1 LDDAGV
7 ALILNLCEG
16 KDMDKIIET
25 REIPIKGEYD
35 IIIAGGGIAGVAAA
49 LAAKRLGSR
58 VLLIE
63 KSVMLGGLAT
73 LGLISWYEPLCDGT
87 GRHII
92 KGIAE
97 ELLLLSIR
105 YGPNN
110 LPEDWK
116 MHKKSTPDSRRYAA
130 NYSPAIFALAL
141 NDLMAKEGI
150 DIRYD
155 MLASYPIMEQK
166 ICKGLIVESKSGR
179 EAFEAKVV
187 IDATGDADILYRGG
201 VPCAAGRNFLSYVA
215 HGCGVN
221 EARKFVETGDALSIR
236 KWILCGSNL
245 NGAGHPEGLHTF
257 SGTSNEDVTEFV
269 RMGQQMLFDKIKEE
283 PPTERDVI
291 AIPGMAQYRTTRHI
305 IGEYELTAADEE
317 KHHED
322 SVGAIGDFRKKYV
335 HYEIP
340 YRCLYNK
347 HFPNMLAAGRIISAS
362 GDGWEVTRVIP
373 PAALTGQAAGV
384 AAHIM
389 HTKRQAAADV
399 NTATLKGLLTE
410 QGVMLHF

>member
-1 LDDAGV
+1 
-7 ALILNLCEG
+7 
-16 KDMDKIIET
+16 
-25 REIPIKGEYD
+25 
-35 IIIAGGGIAGVAAA
+35 
-49 LAAKRLGSR
+49 
-58 VLLIE
+58 
-63 KSVMLGGLAT
+63 
-73 LGLISWYEPLCDGT
+73 
-87 GRHII
+87 
-92 KGIAE
+92 
-97 ELLLLSIR
+97 
-105 YGPNN
+105 
-110 LPEDWK
+110 

-257 SGTSNEDVTEFV
+257 SGTSNEDVTE
-269 RMGQQMLFDKIKEE
+269 L
-283 PPTERDVI
+283 
-291 AIPGMAQYRTTRHI
+291 
-305 IGEYELTAADEE
+305 YEWTAN
-317 KHHED
+317 
-322 SVGAIGDFRKKYV
+322 VV
-335 HYEIP
+335 
-340 YRCLYNK
+340 
-347 HFPNMLAAGRIISAS
+347 
-362 GDGWEVTRVIP
+362 
-373 PAALTGQAAGV
+373 
-384 AAHIM
+384 
-389 HTKRQAAADV
+389 
-399 NTATLKGLLTE
+399 
-410 QGVMLHF
+410 

>member
-1 LDDAGV
+1 M
-7 ALILNLCEG
+7 E
-16 KDMDKIIET
+16 KIIET
-25 REIPIKGEYD
+25 REVPIKGEYD

-105 YGPNN
+105 YGPSD
-110 LPEDWK
+110 LSEDWEK
-116 MHKKSTPDSRRYAA
+116 HKKSTPNSRRYATHF
-130 NYSPAIFALAL
+130 SPAIFALAL
-141 NDLMAKEGI
+141 NDLMGKEGI
-150 DIRYD
+150 DVRLD
-155 MLASYPIMEQK
+155 MLASYPVMEQN

-179 EAFEAKVV
+179 ECFKAAVV
-187 IDATGDADILYRGG
+187 IDATGDADILFRGG
-201 VPCAAGRNFLSYVA
+201 IPCINGRNFLSYVA
-215 HGCGVN
+215 QGCGLK
-221 EARKFVETGDALSIR
+221 EAQKFIETRDVLSLR
-236 KWILCGSNL
+236 KWITCGSNMY
-245 NGAGHPEGLHTF
+245 GVGHPEGLHLF

-269 RMGQQMLFDKIKEE
+269 RIGQQMLFDRIKEE
-283 PPTERDVI
+283 APAERDII

-305 IGEYELTAADEE
+305 QGEYELTIADEE
-317 KHHED
+317 KHHDD
-322 SVGAIGDFRKKYV
+322 SVGAIGDFRKRNV
-335 HYEIP
+335 RYEIP

-347 HFPNMLAAGRIISAS
+347 NFPNMLAAGRIVSAS

-373 PAALTGQAAGV
+373 VAALTGQVAGTV
-384 AAHIM
+384 AYLI
-389 HTKRQAAADV
+389 HTKNQAASDINVAD
-399 NTATLKGLLTE
+399 LQSLLLDQGL
-410 QGVMLHF
+410 VLHF

>member
-1 LDDAGV
+1 L
-7 ALILNLCEG
+7 E
-16 KDMDKIIET
+16 KIIET
-25 REIPIKGEYD
+25 REVPVKGEYD

-87 GRHII
+87 GIHII

-105 YGPNN
+105 YGLND
-110 LPEDWK
+110 LPADWK
-116 MHKKSTPDSRRYAA
+116 EDKRSTPDSRRYATHF
-130 NYSPAIFALAL
+130 SPAIFALAL

-150 DIRYD
+150 DVRLD
-155 MLASYPIMEQK
+155 MLASYPVMEQN

-179 EAFEAKVV
+179 EFFKAKVI

-201 VPCAAGRNFLSYVA
+201 VPCVNGRNYLSYVA
-215 HGCGVN
+215 HGCGLE
-221 EARKFVETGDALSIR
+221 EAQKFLETRDVLNLR
-236 KWILCGSNL
+236 KWMWCGSDMC
-245 NGAGHPEGLHTF
+245 GRGHPEGLHTF
-257 SGTSNEDVTEFV
+257 SGTTNEEVTEFV
-269 RMGQQMLFDKIKEE
+269 RLGQQMLFDRIKED
-283 PPTERDVI
+283 PPAQRDI
-291 AIPGMAQYRTTRHI
+291 MALPGMAQFRTTRHI
-305 IGEYELTAADEE
+305 QGEYELTIADRG

-322 SVGAIGDFRKKYV
+322 SIGAIGDFRERNV

-340 YRCLYNK
+340 YRCLFNK
-347 HFPNMLAAGRIISAS
+347 DFPNMLAAGRIISAS

-373 PAALTGQAAGV
+373 VAALTGQVAGTAAYL
-384 AAHIM
+384 ICT
-389 HTKRQAAADV
+389 TKRAASDIDIA
-399 NTATLKGLLTE
+399 ALQGLLIDQGLMIHFYHTE
-410 QGVMLHF
+410 V

>member
-1 LDDAGV
+1 
-7 ALILNLCEG
+7 
-16 KDMDKIIET
+16 
-25 REIPIKGEYD
+25 
-35 IIIAGGGIAGVAAA
+35 
-49 LAAKRLGSR
+49 
-58 VLLIE
+58 
-63 KSVMLGGLAT
+63 
-73 LGLISWYEPLCDGT
+73 
-87 GRHII
+87 
-92 KGIAE
+92 
-97 ELLLLSIR
+97 
-105 YGPNN
+105 
-110 LPEDWK
+110 
-116 MHKKSTPDSRRYAA
+116 
-130 NYSPAIFALAL
+130 
-141 NDLMAKEGI
+141 
-150 DIRYD
+150 
-155 MLASYPIMEQK
+155 
-166 ICKGLIVESKSGR
+166 
-179 EAFEAKVV
+179 
-187 IDATGDADILYRGG
+187 
-201 VPCAAGRNFLSYVA
+201 
-215 HGCGVN
+215 
-221 EARKFVETGDALSIR
+221 
-236 KWILCGSNL
+236 
-245 NGAGHPEGLHTF
+245 
-257 SGTSNEDVTEFV
+257 
-269 RMGQQMLFDKIKEE
+269 MLFDKIKEE